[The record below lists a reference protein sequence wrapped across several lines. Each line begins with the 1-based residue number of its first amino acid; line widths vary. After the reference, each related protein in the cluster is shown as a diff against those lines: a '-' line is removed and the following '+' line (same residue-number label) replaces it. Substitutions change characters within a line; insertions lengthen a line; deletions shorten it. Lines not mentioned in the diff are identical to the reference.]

1 MLSNRTFQ
9 VAFLASFTVH
19 AVIVAQ
25 NPGYLFFSSPQEN
38 RKIEIN
44 YIKQSKT
51 EKPEL
56 NKGLKKASPPK
67 REPLLDL
74 SSKLNLEKRNPPPF
88 VEREAISKSNMQDA
102 RKEFI
107 LERPALIKPD
117 IIAIKKKITLPA
129 VDMGKIGNPS
139 YISYYQIVREKIR
152 RAAYQNYN
160 RNDTGEV
167 YITFIISSAGYLK
180 DVRLVE
186 EKSQGAPYLK
196 DVALAS
202 VKNAS
207 PFPKFPKELDYSQ
220 LSFNVVIS
228 FEVE

>member
-1 MLSNRTFQ
+1 MLSNRTLQ
-9 VAFLASFTVH
+9 VAFMISFGVH

-25 NPGYLFFSSPQEN
+25 NPGYLFFQSPQEKSRN
-38 RKIEIN
+38 IEIN
-44 YIKQSKT
+44 YIK
-51 EKPEL
+51 KPVIIKQAQGRAL
-56 NKGLKKASPPK
+56 PLRK
-67 REPLLDL
+67 EPLLDL
-74 SSKLNLEKRNPPPF
+74 SSKVSMNKMNPPPF
-88 VEREAISKSNMQDA
+88 VDRDAASKSNMQA
-102 RKEFI
+102 IRKELLF
-107 LERPALIKPD
+107 EKPALIKPD

-129 VDMGKIGNPS
+129 VDLGKIGSPS

-180 DVRLVE
+180 DVRLIE
-186 EKSQGAPYLK
+186 EKSVAADYLK
-196 DVALAS
+196 VIALNS

-207 PFPKFPKELDYSQ
+207 PFPNFPKELDYPQ

>member
-1 MLSNRTFQ
+1 MLSNRSFQ
-9 VAFLASFTVH
+9 IAFLASFTVH
-19 AVIVAQ
+19 AVIVVQ
-25 NPGYLFFSSPQEN
+25 NPGYLFFSSAQED

-44 YIKQSKT
+44 YIKQPT
-51 EKPEL
+51 I
-56 NKGLKKASPPK
+56 KKQEIGKANPPQK
-67 REPLLDL
+67 REPLLNL
-74 SSKLNLEKRNPPPF
+74 SAKLNLEKRNPPPF
-88 VEREAISKSNMQDA
+88 VERDAISKSNMQDA